1 MSESVMETNKPATSE
16 TAIETHAQ
24 YMARKLS
31 EAHEVKEACL
41 RFNRVS
47 LGQTARSN
55 VVEILEPL
63 EVGAGDTT
71 SIDEHV
77 RSALDSSAL
86 EDFLGCKGS
95 WAVSTL
101 KYGLHLDLLS
111 VAIVE

>member
-1 MSESVMETNKPATSE
+1 M
-16 TAIETHAQ
+16 
-24 YMARKLS
+24 
-31 EAHEVKEACL
+31 
-41 RFNRVS
+41 
-47 LGQTARSN
+47 
-55 VVEILEPL
+55 VEILEPL

-111 VAIVE
+111 VAIVERLLNGGRDHAVGLLQEERLGAINDDFSGMGVGCK